1 MDRFVV
7 DNSVIM
13 AWCFEDENNDYTE
26 SILSALKAAAGL
38 VPSIW
43 PLEITNVLLVAERRK
58 RLSKTDSTRFLSL
71 VNNLPIQVIQ
81 EEPER
86 ITKEI
91 FTLARDQ
98 QLSSY
103 DASYLDL
110 AIRHGLPLATQDE
123 KLRKAA
129 HRCKVPIA
137 K

>member
-1 MDRFVV
+1 MDRFVL

-13 AWCFEDENNDYTE
+13 AWCFEDESNDYSE
-26 SILSALKAAAGL
+26 RMLSALISSAGL

-58 RLSKTDSTRFLSL
+58 RLSKTDATRFLSL

-91 FTLARDQ
+91 FTLAREQ
-98 QLSSY
+98 HLSTY

-110 AIRHGLPLATQDE
+110 ALRHDLPLATQDE

-129 HRCKVPIA
+129 HRCNVPIA